1 MKSPEPVTAVTDYLL
16 AAVYLAFALRL
27 FSRGRSE
34 RQISLQLAAATFFST
49 FLGAVAGGTY
59 HLVGGQILWKATIY
73 CIGLGGFLMVASAAF
88 VATVGSPRRI
98 LLIGAGLQ
106 FVAFGTWVVTHD
118 DFRYVIYDYGAA
130 MLLMLVLFC
139 WASYRRLSA
148 STPWIV
154 ASVLLAIAGS
164 AFQASGFDLHRNFN
178 HNDAYHIVQIG
189 AGWLLYRGF
198 WGSRDRIPKRP
209 FRIPFK

>member
-27 FSRGRSE
+27 LSRGCSE
-34 RQISLQLAAATFFST
+34 RQISLRLAAATFFST
-49 FLGAVAGGTY
+49 FLGALAGGTY
-59 HLVGGQILWKATIY
+59 HLIGGQVLWKATIY

-98 LLIGAGLQ
+98 LLIGAGPQ

-130 MLLMLVLFC
+130 MLLMLALFC
-139 WASYRRLSA
+139 WASYQRLSA
-148 STPWIV
+148 STPWIL
-154 ASVLLAIAGS
+154 ASVLLANRRFSLPG
-164 AFQASGFDLHRNFN
+164 
-178 HNDAYHIVQIG
+178 
-189 AGWLLYRGF
+189 
-198 WGSRDRIPKRP
+198 KRLRFAP
-209 FRIPFK
+209 EF